1 MTQLGFLSVSRD
13 KKYALGVIQGMSHK
27 TIVFLWCKFYMVLI
41 VRALSSKFT
50 LSKLKELELIAIKL
64 NFGDQDVS

>member
-27 TIVFLWCKFYMVLI
+27 TIVFLMVQILYGPNCECIIFEIYI
-41 VRALSSKFT
+41 VETRRIGTNSNKI
-50 LSKLKELELIAIKL
+50 ELW
-64 NFGDQDVS
+64 